1 VTVQDRPSAQELL
14 DAVREFVTAELL
26 PTISDARLRFRTLI
40 AANLLDM
47 LRREL
52 GLEPDLLAAEYA
64 RLAALLGKQRP
75 APADARELAAAVAEL
90 QRALCALIRAGRAPD
105 GSLTA
110 VLAGVRGKLE
120 IANPRYLADFEP
132 I

>member
-1 VTVQDRPSAQELL
+1 MQDRPSAQELL
-14 DAVREFVTAELL
+14 DAVRLFLATELL
-26 PTISDARLRFRTLI
+26 PTVSDPRLRFRTLI

-52 GLEPDLLAAEYA
+52 ALEPDLLAAEYA
-64 RLAALLGKQRP
+64 RLATLLGEQRP
-75 APADARELAAAVAEL
+75 APAEPRALAAAVAEL
-90 QRALCALIRAGRAPD
+90 QRALCQLIRAGRAPD

-110 VLAGVRGKLE
+110 VLAGVRAKLE